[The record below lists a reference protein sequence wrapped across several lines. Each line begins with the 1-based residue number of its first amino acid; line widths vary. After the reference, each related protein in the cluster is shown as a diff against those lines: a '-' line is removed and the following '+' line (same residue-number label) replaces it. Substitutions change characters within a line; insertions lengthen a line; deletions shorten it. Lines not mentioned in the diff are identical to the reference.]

1 MYTYYSRTSKKTHV
15 DGRAKY
21 IPFDEQ
27 VKSTRR
33 GHSSRDFCGQELG
46 IFAINHRK
54 NRIEAERDRS
64 ILCHWK
70 ISKKRIRISKFS
82 FNVILHLGFMELGL
96 MVFRYNSFFFFIL
109 FRFIRGFSTL
119 IIFLFV
125 HLYSYYP
132 CISAV
137 YPRCVISPQRNLLQ
151 STSQNFCERHK
162 NMHIEAKYV

>member
-96 MVFRYNSFFFFIL
+96 MVFRYNSFFFPSCSVSSADSQLSSFSFSSIFTL
-109 FRFIRGFSTL
+109 TIHAYRLFIRAVLFL
-119 IIFLFV
+119 PNAIF
-125 HLYSYYP
+125 YSLLP
-132 CISAV
+132 KTIVKDTKTCI
-137 YPRCVISPQRNLLQ
+137 
-151 STSQNFCERHK
+151 
-162 NMHIEAKYV
+162 

>member
-96 MVFRYNSFFFFIL
+96 MVFRYNSFFFFHPVPFHPRIL
-109 FRFIRGFSTL
+109 NSHHFPFRPS
-119 IIFLFV
+119 
-125 HLYSYYP
+125 
-132 CISAV
+132 
-137 YPRCVISPQRNLLQ
+137 LLLL
-151 STSQNFCERHK
+151 S
-162 NMHIEAKYV
+162 MHIDCLSALCYFSPTQSSTVYFPKLL